1 MAIDIIFEM
10 LREIGVLF
18 VAPLR
23 DFNML
28 WIIIPL
34 YLNWIFTEFYQE
46 KKGTSFG
53 NAISNGVTLL
63 WVGADWGK
71 TAVAAFTSGAIGFDA
86 TFAVKLAVA
95 LVTLA
100 YGLLI
105 IILGIKV
112 KKIEHYLG
120 RIRVITYFALM
131 LTPIFY
137 GAVQP
142 DSLTII
148 AILAFLPVFY
158 LIVEVIDRIL
168 PAPKAFGEE
177 EMPGAGMMGAS
188 PDISMPS
195 LGSGADQFGG
205 AGGGLGGA
213 GGGLPPMPKM

>member
-1 MAIDIIFEM
+1 MAAGIVFELLGM
-10 LREIGVLF
+10 WGSLF
-18 VAPLR
+18 AAPLK

-71 TAVAAFTSGAIGFDA
+71 TTVAAFTSGAIGLDA

-95 LVTLA
+95 LMTLA

-105 IILGIKV
+105 IILGIRVQKV
-112 KKIEHYLG
+112 GHYLG
-120 RIRVITYFALM
+120 RIRVVTYFALM

-142 DSLTII
+142 ELLTIT
-148 AILAFLPVFY
+148 AILLFLPVFY
-158 LIVEVIDRIL
+158 LIVEVIDRL
-168 PAPKAFGEE
+168 APTPKAFEDE
-177 EMPGAGMMGAS
+177 NMPGAGMGAS
-188 PDISMPS
+188 SDFSMPS
-195 LGSGADQFGG
+195 LGAGTSG
-205 AGGGLGGA
+205 AGGGAMPDFGA
-213 GGGLPPMPKM
+213 GGDIGGMPKI